1 MWLYAQI
8 SGVSQLYLWLAI
20 LPLLLGALRYANK
33 PDEKGKYSIQAGAVL
48 SYILLNLVVWL

>member
-1 MWLYAQI
+1 
-8 SGVSQLYLWLAI
+8 
-20 LPLLLGALRYANK
+20 LLLGALRYANK